1 MGNLKDLTGQ
11 RFGRLTVINRSTR
24 KSKSYHSFWYCIC
37 DCGNYAEIREVSLRN
52 RHTRSCG
59 CLSGVGKNGMKNLN
73 WKGGRR
79 QDGEGY
85 IRVLNHNH
93 PSADKDGYVFEH
105 RLLIEKL
112 LGRFLKPWEV
122 VHHEDGNRANNSPEN
137 LKLFNTTAEH
147 TKYHELL
154 KATGA
159 RMARRGERPK
169 RKVADAGSN
178 PAAPK
183 FSTHVETQRI
193 TEREICD

>member
-154 KATGA
+154 KATEA
-159 RMARRGERPK
+159 
-169 RKVADAGSN
+169 
-178 PAAPK
+178 
-183 FSTHVETQRI
+183 
-193 TEREICD
+193 